1 MRQPISERK
10 SIPWFP
16 AGRPLATIERV
27 LDMAF
32 EATMMMAF
40 GGMVGMAIASLTR
53 GSLIWMA
60 LGGMIG
66 AVIWLVDTVK
76 NGPSGRY
83 TDFPRRD

>member
-1 MRQPISERK
+1 MPQPIFERK
-10 SIPWFP
+10 SIPWLP
-16 AGRPLATIERV
+16 LGGPLATIERV

-40 GGMVGMAIASLTR
+40 GGMVGMAIADLTR
-53 GSLIWMA
+53 GSLMWMA

-66 AVIWLVDTVK
+66 VVIWLVDTLK
-76 NGPSGRY
+76 HGPSGRY